1 MNKILIEIPTW
12 LGDCVMTTP
21 AIENIIKTY
30 PDVRITIFGAFVST
44 AIFAEHPNVEKI
56 LLDESKKA
64 SSRLKWIYNTA
75 KELGEFDVALTFR
88 RTFFSRIFIW
98 FSKAKTKGYYQRYST
113 KVIHQAIRYNDF
125 INKTFNLNTSAQN
138 LKISFEPFKYDK
150 LTLGINPGASYGS
163 AKRWYPEKF
172 AQVAIELSEHYN
184 ILIFG
189 GPAEVDMA
197 NDIEALLKKKN
208 IHNYKNIAGKTTIK
222 ELCQKIGGLD
232 LLITGDSGPMHVAGA
247 FKVPTVAIFGPTK
260 DKETSQWMN
269 PQGVIVKK
277 EMACSPCMKRTCPLK
292 HHECMKFIEAKDV
305 LNAIKD
311 IIPLSHEQRLKI
323 EKTI

>member
-30 PDVRITIFGAFVST
+30 PDIKITIFGAFVST
-44 AIFAEHPNVEKI
+44 AIFSEHPNVEKI
-56 LLDESKKA
+56 VLDESKKS
-64 SSRLKWIYNTA
+64 SSRLKWLYNKA
-75 KELGEFDVALTFR
+75 KELGAFDTAITFR
-88 RTFFSRIFIW
+88 RTFFSRLFIW
-98 FSKAKTKGYYQRYST
+98 FTKAIIKGYYRRYT
-113 KVIHQAIRYNDF
+113 KEVIHQAIRYNDF
-125 INKTFNLNTSAQN
+125 VNKTFNLNTSAQD
-138 LKISFEPFKYDK
+138 LKIYFEPFKYDK
-150 LTLGINPGASYGS
+150 PTLGINPGASYGS

-172 AQVAIELSEHYN
+172 AKVATELSNQYE
-184 ILIFG
+184 IVIFG

-197 NDIEALLKKKN
+197 EDIKKELAKAN
-208 IHNYKNIAGKTTIK
+208 VSNCTNIAGKTSIK

-232 LLITGDSGPMHVAGA
+232 LFVTGDSGPMHVAAA

-277 EMACSPCMKRTCPLK
+277 EMKCSPCMKRTCPLK
-292 HHECMKFIEAKDV
+292 HHECMKFIEAEDV
-305 LNAIKD
+305 LNAIHK
-311 IIPLSHEQRLKI
+311 L
-323 EKTI
+323 